1 MGLSTALP
9 KSRGFSTLGHLQIP
23 ERSEIQSYTNP
34 TLPNPTMTL
43 RDRRA
48 DKKNALTLI
57 CLFDLHN
64 IKSTI

>member
-9 KSRGFSTLGHLQIP
+9 KSRGLF
-23 ERSEIQSYTNP
+23 YTWTFANP
-34 TLPNPTMTL
+34 RKIRDTKLHQPNPNPTMTL

-57 CLFDLHN
+57 CLFNLDN